1 MTTKV
6 LNTLKRALDAL
17 EASLPRTRASA
28 TQRQEIQEAREL
40 LEKLEAAVSAKA
52 TPRPSAKVPELEYG
66 LPPSAADGAPSR
78 DWIDKARKRATGAY
92 DLRKDSLA
100 VSLMRDAIRTAGS
113 FDPAELMFYIEEHL
127 TEVQHDEIVSF
138 LAWCHDTGTSFGAAT
153 FARVY
158 ATFRE
163 ERQRASR

>member
-1 MTTKV
+1 LEPRLHEVLSRHWSIIMTTKV

-66 LPPSAADGAPSR
+66 LPPSAADEPRRETGSTRPGSAP
-78 DWIDKARKRATGAY
+78 
-92 DLRKDSLA
+92 
-100 VSLMRDAIRTAGS
+100 
-113 FDPAELMFYIEEHL
+113 PAH
-127 TEVQHDEIVSF
+127 T
-138 LAWCHDTGTSFGAAT
+138 
-153 FARVY
+153 
-158 ATFRE
+158 
-163 ERQRASR
+163 